1 MPAPGSHRLRIA
13 VPGERHVWCNL
24 VLGASCSCEVPS
36 VFEVETPIVSELGFW
51 DLRLPWNQFCSDF
64 LVAISCFYDWVKVHC
79 WVWWCCGV
87 CYSRL
92 KKLRFI
98 QVLCHLQLVHS
109 CRQAPTVFN
118 VASLVYLSCPLV
130 ELAAATWWQQSV
142 LWSSVAVV
150 VLGTLAF
157 AMVAFWGIPSSS
169 HLYRSDRAGWKFWQL
184 KLQDLKIF
192 RKMQEV
198 ILGWRSCH

>member
-1 MPAPGSHRLRIA
+1 M
-13 VPGERHVWCNL
+13 
-24 VLGASCSCEVPS
+24 
-36 VFEVETPIVSELGFW
+36 
-51 DLRLPWNQFCSDF
+51 
-64 LVAISCFYDWVKVHC
+64 AISCFYDWVKVHC
-79 WVWWCCGV
+79 WVWWFCGV

-92 KKLRFI
+92 QKPRFI

-192 RKMQEV
+192 RKNARGYSWLDIFSLRLGISTNKPLRSLDV
-198 ILGWRSCH
+198 IWNDHCNHN

>member
-92 KKLRFI
+92 KKTQVYTGFMTPSTGAFLQACAYCFQCRFPGVLELSTGGIGGSNLVAAICALKFSCGSCIGNFGIRDGGILR
-98 QVLCHLQLVHS
+98 H
-109 CRQAPTVFN
+109 P
-118 VASLVYLSCPLV
+118 
-130 ELAAATWWQQSV
+130 
-142 LWSSVAVV
+142 
-150 VLGTLAF
+150 
-157 AMVAFWGIPSSS
+157 
-169 HLYRSDRAGWKFWQL
+169 
-184 KLQDLKIF
+184 
-192 RKMQEV
+192 
-198 ILGWRSCH
+198 